1 MEFSDKIKTVKP
13 SAIREIFKVL
23 GDPSIISLAG
33 GNPDPRSFPADKMKI
48 IADELFL
55 NNSANAL
62 QYSVSEGFPK
72 LREQIADRL
81 KKKFNSCND
90 NDVVLIMTGGQQGID
105 LTCKVLCNEGDTV
118 ICEDPSFIGALN
130 AFRTY
135 NTHLCGVPVE
145 EDGVDV
151 DALEKALKTEKNVKL
166 LYLIPTFQNPSGVC
180 MSFEKRK
187 KVYELACKYNVV
199 ILEDNPYGELRF
211 AGEDIPTIK
220 SLDTEGRVVYCGSFS
235 KVLSPGMRIGFL
247 SCPKE
252 ISGKIVVAKQV
263 TDVHTNIFF
272 QMLVSGY
279 LEKYDIDEH
288 IKGIRALYKTKAAAM
303 QNAIAEY
310 LPTSVT
316 ATKPEGGLFLWL
328 GLPGGIDSQ
337 PISSALVKE
346 KKVAVVPGSAFMPDE
361 TKISSGI
368 RLNYSMSNEEQIR
381 EGVRRIGEY
390 LKENGIN

>member
-33 GNPDPRSFPADKMKI
+33 GNPDPRSFPAEQMKI
-48 IADELFL
+48 IADDLFV
-55 NNSANAL
+55 NNSAASL
-62 QYSVSEGFPK
+62 QYSVTEGFPK
-72 LREQIADRL
+72 LREQVADRL
-81 KKKFNSCND
+81 NKKFNSCGE

-145 EDGVDV
+145 EDGINVE
-151 DALEKALKTEKNVKL
+151 ALEEALKTEKNVKL
-166 LYLIPTFQNPSGVC
+166 LYLIPTFQNPTGVC
-180 MSFEKRK
+180 MSLEKRK

-220 SLDTEGRVVYCGSFS
+220 SMDTEGRVVYCGSFS

-279 LEKYDIDEH
+279 MEKYGIDEH
-288 IKGIRALYKTKAAAM
+288 IKGIRALYKSKVAAM
-303 QNAIAEY
+303 QDAIAEF
-310 LPTSVT
+310 LPAGVTS
-316 ATKPEGGLFLWL
+316 TKPEGGLFLWL
-328 GLPGGIDSQ
+328 GLPGGVDSQ

-368 RLNYSMSNEEQIR
+368 RLNYSMSDEEHLR

-390 LKENGIN
+390 LKEIGID

>member
-23 GDPSIISLAG
+23 GDQSIISLAG
-33 GNPDPRSFPADKMKI
+33 GNPDPRSFPAEQMKI
-48 IADELFL
+48 IADDLFV
-55 NNSANAL
+55 NNSAASL
-62 QYSVSEGFPK
+62 QYSVTEGFPK
-72 LREQIADRL
+72 LREQVADRL
-81 KKKFNSCND
+81 NKKFNSCGE

-145 EDGVDV
+145 EDGINVE
-151 DALEKALKTEKNVKL
+151 ALEEALKTEKNVKL
-166 LYLIPTFQNPSGVC
+166 LYLIPTFQNPTGVC
-180 MSFEKRK
+180 MSLEKRK

-220 SLDTEGRVVYCGSFS
+220 SMDTEGRVVYCGSFS

-279 LEKYDIDEH
+279 MEKYDIDEH
-288 IKGIRALYKTKAAAM
+288 IKGIRALYKSKVAAM
-303 QNAIAEY
+303 QDAIAEF
-310 LPTSVT
+310 LPAGVTS
-316 ATKPEGGLFLWL
+316 TKPEGGLFLWL
-328 GLPGGIDSQ
+328 GLPGGVDSQ

-368 RLNYSMSNEEQIR
+368 RLNYSMSDEEHLR

-390 LKENGIN
+390 LKEIGIG